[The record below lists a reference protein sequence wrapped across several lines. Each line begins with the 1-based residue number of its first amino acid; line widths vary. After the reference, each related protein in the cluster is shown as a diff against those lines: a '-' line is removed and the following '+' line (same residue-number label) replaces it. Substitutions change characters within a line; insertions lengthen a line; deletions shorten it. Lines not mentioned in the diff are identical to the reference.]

1 MSKFINALTLLLLAI
16 MALCRPVEASG
27 FSSDKLVATIT
38 ALDRIVFD
46 ASFRDCDLDAL
57 AALTT
62 ESLEFY
68 HDQSG
73 ITDGQ
78 EEFLA
83 TTRNG
88 LCQLEYD
95 ARREPVPGSMQVFP
109 LHDGGEL
116 YGAIQVGEHRFYA
129 KYEGREE
136 ILTSTAL
143 FTHLWLLKDGRW
155 KLSRVLSYDHRGPD
169 APARQSSVARP
180 VTERGI

>member
-1 MSKFINALTLLLLAI
+1 MSRLF
-16 MALCRPVEASG
+16 
-27 FSSDKLVATIT
+27 T
-38 ALDRIVFD
+38 ALMVLIVAVMSLVRPAAAAASDELVDRIRALDSALFN
-46 ASFRDCDLDAL
+46 ASFNDCDIDRLEAI
-57 AALTT
+57 TS

-88 LCQLEYD
+88 LCQLDYKP
-95 ARREPVPGSMQVFP
+95 RRELVPGSMQVFP
-109 LHDGGEL
+109 LRDNGEL

-129 KYEGREE
+129 TYEGREE

-143 FTHLWLLKDGRW
+143 FTHLWLLEDGRW
-155 KLSRVLSYDHRGPD
+155 KLSRVLSYDHRGPGERD
-169 APARQSSVARP
+169 RQSSVARP
-180 VTERGI
+180 AADKGI